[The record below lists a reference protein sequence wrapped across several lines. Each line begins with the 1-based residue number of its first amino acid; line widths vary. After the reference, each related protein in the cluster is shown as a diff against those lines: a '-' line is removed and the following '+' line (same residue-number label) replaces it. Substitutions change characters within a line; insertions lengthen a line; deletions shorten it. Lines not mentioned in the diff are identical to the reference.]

1 MGGGATRRA
10 MVQVLVAGLCGACG
24 GATGSP
30 STPPPD
36 PGPVGAGSGSPGP
49 GPANGAWD
57 PASLDPRIAVSLTGA
72 PSCAGVGPRDPAPPP
87 VRIARPSSTSCGF
100 GGATSDGR
108 GDVAVACLD
117 GRGDR
122 GWNEVFSRDGSQRTT
137 LSAWTLAAPTG
148 AGFTAAYTPFG
159 LRTARQQFVWFDGAS
174 WQAASDPD
182 TSAPARFVDAN
193 PGAGILEVAWRDASG
208 AGATTRWVDAS
219 GNSLRPDRAWPDAIG
234 LTSAGIDDRGRALV
248 TYGTAGAAGTFARW
262 LDQDDT
268 AGAELQVPGADGWER
283 LAGGGLAH
291 QRQSVL
297 PSGSTALEPSPAW
310 LAARTEPMAVVN
322 AGRGYAFV
330 SDGTGAPGCAAKVSL
345 HATDGTSCGTITLT
359 PPDASCPQRTY
370 IGADGTL
377 IQLVQTAQAD
387 PQPPASIWRWW
398 PGYLR

>member
-10 MVQVLVAGLCGACG
+10 MVRVLVAGLCAACG

-30 STPPPD
+30 STPPPE

-57 PASLDPRIAVSLTGA
+57 PASLDPRIDVSPTGA
-72 PSCAGVGPRDPAPPP
+72 PSCAGVGPRDPAPAP
-87 VRIARPSSTSCGF
+87 VRTARPSSTSCGF

-182 TSAPARFVDAN
+182 TSAPARFVYAN

-219 GNSLRPDRAWPDAIG
+219 GNIPSSPRASG
-234 LTSAGIDDRGRALV
+234 AGGRA
-248 TYGTAGAAGTFARW
+248 TC
-262 LDQDDT
+262 
-268 AGAELQVPGADGWER
+268 ADPSS
-283 LAGGGLAH
+283 
-291 QRQSVL
+291 QSAKKTVSH
-297 PSGSTALEPSPAW
+297 SGSRAMSVARV
-310 LAARTEPMAVVN
+310 LAQ
-322 AGRGYAFV
+322 
-330 SDGTGAPGCAAKVSL
+330 SQCSAPWWNPPPPY
-345 HATDGTSCGTITLT
+345 TITPGNGSVCKL
-359 PPDASCPQRTY
+359 S
-370 IGADGTL
+370 
-377 IQLVQTAQAD
+377 TA
-387 PQPPASIWRWW
+387 
-398 PGYLR
+398 

>member
-10 MVQVLVAGLCGACG
+10 MVQALVAGLCASCG
-24 GATGSP
+24 GATRSP
-30 STPPPD
+30 STPAPD
-36 PGPVGAGSGSPGP
+36 PSVGTGSGSPA
-49 GPANGAWD
+49 PAPASGTWD

-72 PSCAGVGPRDPAPPP
+72 TSCAGVGPQDPAPAP
-87 VRIARPSSTSCGF
+87 VRIARPSSTRCGF

-137 LSAWTLAAPTG
+137 LSAWTLAAPTA

-182 TSAPARFVDAN
+182 TSAPARFVSAN

-219 GNSLRPDRAWPDAIG
+219 GKALRPDRAWPDAIG
-234 LTSAGIDDRGRALV
+234 LTSAGI
-248 TYGTAGAAGTFARW
+248 FARW

-268 AGAELQVPGADGWER
+268 AGAELRVPGADGWER
-283 LAGGGLAH
+283 LAGGGLSY

-297 PSGSTALEPSPAW
+297 PSGSPALEPAPAW
-310 LAARTEPMAVVN
+310 LAARTEPMAVFN
-322 AGRGYAFV
+322 AGPGYAFV
-330 SDGTGAPGCAAKVSL
+330 SDGTGAPGCAATVSL
-345 HATDGTSCGTITLT
+345 YATDGTICGTITLT

-387 PQPPASIWRWW
+387 PQLPGSIWRWW